1 MIIYRL
7 DQFLKVNKRN
17 TNDPSSNL
25 QVKLRLYSIIKW
37 NTIISIYGEYIDML
51 FFIQNILQLHVLMI
65 INENVFVFMYIGGE
79 G

>member
-25 QVKLRLYSIIKW
+25 QVKLRLYSFIKW